1 MTIEL
6 DGLPECREFF
16 RELNDRI
23 EHPDIAFNQAE
34 TLMYR
39 AVNSRFQ
46 SAGPGWVDR
55 KHEERYTWPKL
66 LKTNRLRD
74 SVTGGGIHRRR
85 FGKQRSEM
93 ETGTGLQYA
102 GYQQDGT
109 FDRSTSPNRKGIA
122 PRPFLYYDDDNLNA
136 IEDIFVDFLFLW

>member
-16 RELNDRI
+16 KELTDRI
-23 EHPDIAFNQAE
+23 EHPDIAFNRSE
-34 TLMYR
+34 TLMYS
-39 AVNSRFQ
+39 AMNSRFQ

-55 KHEERYTWPKL
+55 KNEQRYTWPKL
-66 LKTNRLRD
+66 LKTGSLRD
-74 SVTGGGIHRRR
+74 HVTGGGIHRRR

-93 ETGTGLQYA
+93 EIGTSVFYA
-102 GYQQDGT
+102 KYQQDGT

-122 PRPFLYYDDDNLNA
+122 PRPFVYYDEDNMND
-136 IEDIFVDFLFLW
+136 IEDIFVDFLFVW